1 MRVQIRSGASV
12 FRTPG
17 DFPAYMDALGRAME
31 TLRELEDGSAG
42 EQARWVEIYDGDDLR
57 FSAEVSRSGYLSAHR
72 GLV

>member
-1 MRVQIRSGASV
+1 
-12 FRTPG
+12 
-17 DFPAYMDALGRAME
+17 MDALGRAME